1 MSTLISVLASFFSYP
16 WLPILWGGSIIKNT
30 KYQSGIPLI
39 SNYSKMNTLFVI
51 WGIILILLIIPDIDM
66 SGKDF
71 PSHILFVLISG
82 VIFTYFYIQSAI
94 KKISCKNQRDTKPVM
109 SSELSKS
116 QNNFVSPLSNS
127 IVPQKNNDKQISSE
141 VSRSEEHTSELQSRP
156 H

>member
-1 MSTLISVLASFFSYP
+1 
-16 WLPILWGGSIIKNT
+16 
-30 KYQSGIPLI
+30 
-39 SNYSKMNTLFVI
+39 
-51 WGIILILLIIPDIDM
+51 M

-71 PSHILFVLISG
+71 PSPIFFILISG

-141 VSRSEEHTSELQSRP
+141 VSIINSHEKKMEQLKELKELLDNGRSEEHTSELQSR
-156 H
+156 